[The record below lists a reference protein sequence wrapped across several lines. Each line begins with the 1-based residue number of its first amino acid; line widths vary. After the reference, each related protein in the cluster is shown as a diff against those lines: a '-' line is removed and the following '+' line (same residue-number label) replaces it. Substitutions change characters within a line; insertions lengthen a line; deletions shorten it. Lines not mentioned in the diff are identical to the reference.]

1 METESQRPGLDWQ
14 KTAEG
19 WHAHIPAHVIGPRD
33 IPVSEVT
40 YRVELRESPT
50 RYLLRIFHAGSEDSD
65 RLPEE
70 FRTFRSLDEA
80 TDLAESLSNHYG
92 PYDGFVDGF
101 FVQWRSN
108 VDGDRFL
115 IIDERDYDMTGWS
128 IIVRDGI
135 RAFGRND
142 GWYSYGGRFYHDGY
156 GNAELRYPWTALC
169 DHGEEVVRFLP
180 PHESGKG

>member
-1 METESQRPGLDWQ
+1 M
-14 KTAEG
+14 
-19 WHAHIPAHVIGPRD
+19 
-33 IPVSEVT
+33 
-40 YRVELRESPT
+40 
-50 RYLLRIFHAGSEDSD
+50 
-65 RLPEE
+65 
-70 FRTFRSLDEA
+70 
-80 TDLAESLSNHYG
+80 
-92 PYDGFVDGF
+92 GF

-169 DHGEEVVRFLP
+169 DHGEVVRFCRLMKAAKDEMSLFKRT
-180 PHESGKG
+180 PHAGEGVTAVSQVLRPNVGNWVYFCIRIRAGGRHLHTPIIPGKQRESTSQAEYAGSIPIIGSTDSGVQLRLQRAEDLVHGVDLSADR